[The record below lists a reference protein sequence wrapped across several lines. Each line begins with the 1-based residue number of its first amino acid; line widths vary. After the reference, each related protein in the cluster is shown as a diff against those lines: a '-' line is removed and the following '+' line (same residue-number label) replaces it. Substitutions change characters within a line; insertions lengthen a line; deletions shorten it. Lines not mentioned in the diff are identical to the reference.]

1 MKNLVFDVNV
11 ILDLWLQRRPEE
23 ELLLLSDLLASD
35 PQSGYQCWICACSIP
50 VLEYVVR
57 RELKK
62 NGADA
67 LQAKR
72 IAKQLL
78 TRLLEYAAPLTCFGF
93 HQDASLVAKEDVED
107 AQVVRAA
114 SLFCGPTAIVTNEKR
129 FDVADTSVLVW
140 TPTQALEWIQDVSQA
155 KIEFVD
161 LQTQQDFIRPELEKS
176 IHTVLHHGRYIL
188 GPEVRELEARLGQA
202 AEAEHAITCSSGT
215 DALLMALMALEVGP
229 GDAVLTTPFSFVAT
243 ADVIARLGATPV
255 FVDIDPQTYN
265 IDPAKLCGMLECW
278 NAGIKH
284 DAGMPEKS
292 LGRLR
297 PKAIITVDLYGLPC
311 DYDAI
316 NTLARKHGLA
326 VIRDGAQSFGSRY
339 KGRSFGALADISCTS
354 FFPTKPLG
362 CYGDGGALFTDNDDL
377 AHRLTSIRV
386 HGQGANKY
394 DTVRLGI
401 KGRMD
406 TMQAAIL
413 LPKLEIFPRELEARA
428 GLARQY
434 AAHLESNDDVQ
445 LPVEP
450 EGLSSAW
457 ALYTVRLP
465 NAQYREAVQV
475 RLKENGIPSMVY
487 YAKPLHLQPAFAS
500 LGYKPGDFPV
510 SEDCAERVLSL
521 PMHPYM
527 REGEVEDV
535 SSKLERGEWARGK
548 GEGVRG
554 KGKRGGR

>member
-23 ELLLLSDLLASD
+23 ELLLLSDLLASG

-229 GDAVLTTPFSFVAT
+229 GDAVLTVSVRTPTSF
-243 ADVIARLGATPV
+243 
-255 FVDIDPQTYN
+255 
-265 IDPAKLCGMLECW
+265 PAK
-278 NAGIKH
+278 
-284 DAGMPEKS
+284 S
-292 LGRLR
+292 
-297 PKAIITVDLYGLPC
+297 
-311 DYDAI
+311 
-316 NTLARKHGLA
+316 
-326 VIRDGAQSFGSRY
+326 
-339 KGRSFGALADISCTS
+339 
-354 FFPTKPLG
+354 
-362 CYGDGGALFTDNDDL
+362 
-377 AHRLTSIRV
+377 
-386 HGQGANKY
+386 
-394 DTVRLGI
+394 
-401 KGRMD
+401 
-406 TMQAAIL
+406 
-413 LPKLEIFPRELEARA
+413 
-428 GLARQY
+428 
-434 AAHLESNDDVQ
+434 
-445 LPVEP
+445 
-450 EGLSSAW
+450 
-457 ALYTVRLP
+457 
-465 NAQYREAVQV
+465 
-475 RLKENGIPSMVY
+475 
-487 YAKPLHLQPAFAS
+487 
-500 LGYKPGDFPV
+500 
-510 SEDCAERVLSL
+510 
-521 PMHPYM
+521 
-527 REGEVEDV
+527 
-535 SSKLERGEWARGK
+535 
-548 GEGVRG
+548 
-554 KGKRGGR
+554 

>member
-23 ELLLLSDLLASD
+23 ELLLLSDLLATGS
-35 PQSGYQCWICACSIP
+35 QSGYQCWICACSIP

-107 AQVVRAA
+107 AQIVRAA
-114 SLFCGPTAIVTNEKR
+114 SLLCCPTAIVTNEKR
-129 FDVADTSVLVW
+129 FDVADANVLER
-140 TPTQALEWIQDVSQA
+140 TPAQAREWIQDLTQTN
-155 KIEFVD
+155 IEFVD
-161 LQTQQDFIRPELEKS
+161 LKTQQDRIRPDLEKS

-202 AEAEHAITCSSGT
+202 AEAKHAIACSSGT

-265 IDPAKLCGMLECW
+265 IDPVKLCEMLECW

-284 DAGMPEKS
+284 DAGMPDKS

-316 NTLARKHGLA
+316 NAVARKHGLA

-339 KGRSFGALADISCTS
+339 KGRSFGTLADISCTS

-406 TMQAAIL
+406 TLQAAIL
-413 LPKLEIFPRELEARA
+413 LPKLDIFPKELEARA
-428 GLARQY
+428 ELAWQY
-434 AAHLESNDDVQ
+434 AAHLESNEDVQ

-450 EGLSSAW
+450 EGVSSAW
-457 ALYTVRLP
+457 ALYIVQLP
-465 NAQYREAVQV
+465 NTQYREAVQA

-487 YAKPLHLQPAFAS
+487 YGKPLHLQPAFAS
-500 LGYKPGDFPV
+500 LGYKPGAFPV
-510 SEDCAERVLSL
+510 AEQCANRVLSL
-521 PMHPYM
+521 PLHPYL
-527 REGEVEDV
+527 RKEEVEYV
-535 SSKLERGEWARGK
+535 NSNLKS
-548 GEGVRG
+548 
-554 KGKRGGR
+554 GKR